1 MHLRL
6 LFKKSSILSNLILLL
21 LTVGIVFAVLLL
33 GNNFFEIKTIEIRG
47 QEKISLK
54 GLDSIYKTN
63 IFFLDE
69 RKIIPILYEFNSELT
84 KINITKEYPQ
94 KLIIY
99 VDVQDPIASLKT
111 NNGFFLLGE
120 DGRIISKVK
129 NNLKRL
135 PTVNYYQQIDFSSY
149 NSGQTI
155 SFIDLKSGLNYLSK
169 GLALGLSINTL
180 DIKGEDMIALKLNDK
195 EIIFSLAKEKNS
207 QLYQFETIIKQFK
220 IAGRDFKK
228 IDFRFDKPIVTF

>member
-21 LTVGIVFAVLLL
+21 LTVGIVFIVLLL
-33 GNNFFEIKTIEIRG
+33 GNNFFEIKTIEIRS
-47 QEKISLK
+47 QEKINLK
-54 GLDSIYKTN
+54 GLNSIYKTN

-99 VDVQDPIASLKT
+99 VDVQAPIASLKT